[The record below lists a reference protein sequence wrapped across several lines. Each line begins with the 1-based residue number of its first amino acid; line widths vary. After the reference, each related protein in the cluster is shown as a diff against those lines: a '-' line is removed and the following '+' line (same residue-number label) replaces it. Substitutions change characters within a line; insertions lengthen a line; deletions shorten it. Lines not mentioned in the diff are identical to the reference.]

1 MIIIAY
7 CGIVLLLGYYCWEC
21 VIVRLSL
28 AKVTMATITYC
39 MGKRTI
45 RALLPLGTENL

>member
-1 MIIIAY
+1 MAIIAY

-39 MGKRTI
+39 MGKRLK
-45 RALLPLGTENL
+45 ALLPLGTEDL